1 MVRAVAVGTD
11 GSDRAAKA
19 VAFAID
25 MARRYEARLIAISSY
40 RPVSESRLQK
50 EQEEAPQ
57 EIQWSI
63 NPMEEVEDILASV
76 ESRAL
81 EAGVEVT
88 TVASQGD
95 PADVLIKHAEE
106 QDADV
111 LVVGNR
117 GMRRRLLGS
126 VPNSV
131 THKAQCTVVAVKT
144 DEGS

>member
-63 NPMEEVEDILASV
+63 NPMEEVEDILSSV
-76 ESRAL
+76 ESSAL

-111 LVVGNR
+111 LIVGNR
-117 GMRRRLLGS
+117 GMKRRILGS
-126 VPNSV
+126 VPNTV
-131 THKAQCTVVAVKT
+131 THKAQCTVVVVKT
-144 DEGS
+144 G